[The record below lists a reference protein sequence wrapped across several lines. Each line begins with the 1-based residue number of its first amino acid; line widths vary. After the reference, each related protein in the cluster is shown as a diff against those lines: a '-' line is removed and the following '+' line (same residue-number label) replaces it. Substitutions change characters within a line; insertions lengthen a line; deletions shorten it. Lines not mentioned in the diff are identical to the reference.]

1 MTDSIQKQPLGTN
14 GPRVPRMCFGPMGLS
29 SGYSGVPTHEEGYL
43 VLEHA
48 LNIGFTFWDTSDI
61 YGDNE
66 DLIGEWFKVSGRRS
80 EVFLA
85 TKFGIDLK
93 PDGSFSLNG
102 KPEYVHASCE
112 KSLKRLGVDCI
123 DLYYAHRIDKNTPI
137 EYTVK
142 AMAELVKAGK
152 VKYLGLSE
160 CSSSTLRRAH
170 AIHPIAAVQIEYS
183 PFSLDIEHAAG
194 TDLLKTARELGVAI
208 VAYSPLGRG
217 LLTGAIKSPDEFE
230 VTDVRRQMPRFYP
243 ENFNKN
249 LELVEKLKII
259 ADRRGVSTS
268 ELTLAW
274 IIAQGPDF
282 FPLYGTKQINY
293 LDENIKALKLSLNA
307 EEEAEIR
314 KAVHG
319 AEVRGDHYSAAVRD
333 QGTLTRNIHN
343 SCYRYCGY
351 LRRHCA
357 SLYLLS
363 K

>member
-1 MTDSIQKQPLGTN
+1 M
-14 GPRVPRMCFGPMGLS
+14 
-29 SGYSGVPTHEEGYL
+29 
-43 VLEHA
+43 LEHA

-66 DLIGEWFKVSGRRS
+66 DLLGEWFKMSGRRS

-112 KSLKRLGVDCI
+112 KSLKRLGVEYI

-137 EYTVK
+137 EHTVA

-160 CSSSTLRRAH
+160 CSSATLRRAC
-170 AIHPIAAVQIEYS
+170 AVHPITAVQIEYS

-217 LLTGAIKSPDEFE
+217 LLTGAIKSPDQFE
-230 VTDVRRQMPRFYP
+230 PTDVRRYMPRFYP
-243 ENFNKN
+243 ENFSKN
-249 LELVEKLKII
+249 IELVEKLKVI
-259 ADRRGVSTS
+259 ADRKGVSTS

-274 IIAQGPDF
+274 IIAQGTDF
-282 FPLYGTKQINY
+282 FPLYGTKQIKY
-293 LDENIKALKLSLNA
+293 LDENIKALHFSLSA
-307 EEEAEIR
+307 AEEAEIR
-314 KAVHG
+314 KAVDS
-319 AEVRGDHYSAAVRD
+319 AEVHGDRYSVATGIADVFGD
-333 QGTLTRNIHN
+333 TVPLP
-343 SCYRYCGY
+343 
-351 LRRHCA
+351 
-357 SLYLLS
+357 
-363 K
+363 